1 MSFHALVSL
10 SIGAMLVDPD
20 HFHLYQEVAR
30 NASESKCLA
39 KRIDGSSLFIEQR
52 RMPFGCHSAMEEAQ
66 SEAA

>member
-1 MSFHALVSL
+1 
-10 SIGAMLVDPD
+10 MLVDPD